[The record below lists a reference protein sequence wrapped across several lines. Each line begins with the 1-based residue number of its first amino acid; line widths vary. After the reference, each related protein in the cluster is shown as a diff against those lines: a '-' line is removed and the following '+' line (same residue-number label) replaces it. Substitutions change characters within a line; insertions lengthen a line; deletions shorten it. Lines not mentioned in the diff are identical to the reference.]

1 MKAIRVPRPGDS
13 SVMEV
18 VDLPTPDPGDGEVLI
33 AIEASGVNF
42 LDIQQRLQRYPGGV
56 TFPYIAGLEAAGR
69 IVALGPGVTS
79 AATGD
84 RVALHGI
91 LGCYAEAM
99 VAPADR
105 VVKLP
110 ESIDTRTAAAV
121 MVQGLTGHVFTTE
134 TYAVQPGD
142 WVLVHAG
149 AGGTGRMLVQAA
161 KMRDAVVVATVSN
174 AEKAAIAAEAGAD
187 HVIRYDEKDFADAC
201 RALAGFAGFA
211 VIYDSVGGVAI
222 TRNLPLL
229 RPRGMLVS
237 MGKSGGPLPP
247 LDLDELNRLGSLFVT
262 RPNMG
267 HYIVERPAL
276 EHHAAAVFRAI
287 EQGRM
292 KVLIKE
298 IFPLEQAAKAQDL
311 LASRAT
317 VGKLLLLP

>member
-13 SVMEV
+13 SVLEL

-33 AIEASGVNF
+33 AVEAAGVNF
-42 LDIQQRLQRYPGGV
+42 LDIQQRLQRYPGGI

-69 IVALGPGVTS
+69 VVALGLGVRDV
-79 AATGD
+79 AVGD
-84 RVALHGI
+84 RIALHGV
-91 LGCYAEAM
+91 LGCYAEM
-99 VAPADR
+99 MTAPADR
-105 VVKLP
+105 VVRLP
-110 ESIDTRTAAAV
+110 DAIDTRTAAAI

-161 KMRDAVVVATVSN
+161 KMRGATVATTVSG
-174 AEKAAIAAEAGAD
+174 ADKARVAAEAGAD
-187 HVIRYDEKDFADAC
+187 HVIRYDQQDFANAC
-201 RALAGFAGFA
+201 RTLDGFPGFA
-211 VIYDSVGGVAI
+211 VIYDSVGGEALL
-222 TRNLPLL
+222 RNLPLL
-229 RPRGMLVS
+229 RRRGMLVS

-262 RPNMG
+262 RPNMS
-267 HYIVERPAL
+267 HYIIERAAL
-276 EHHAAAVFRAI
+276 ERHAAAVFEAV

-292 KVLIKE
+292 KVLVTRT
-298 IFPLEQAAKAQDL
+298 FPLAQAAEAQDL